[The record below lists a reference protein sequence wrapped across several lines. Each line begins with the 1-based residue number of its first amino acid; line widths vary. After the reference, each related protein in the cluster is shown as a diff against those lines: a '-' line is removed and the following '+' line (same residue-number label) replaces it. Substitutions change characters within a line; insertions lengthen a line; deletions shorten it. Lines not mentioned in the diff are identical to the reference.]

1 MIKFLI
7 GIFKNKLGIDK
18 SIFWG
23 VLNKAFGFIKGP
35 LNIIF
40 LFKYLTPDDQGL
52 WYTFGSLGALTVF
65 AELGF
70 TSIMTQFVSH
80 EYARLDEND
89 RKISSHS
96 LEIDRLLGIIKYSIK
111 FYFIVIPA
119 AIFILAI
126 VGYYYFRVESI
137 DVYFAWF
144 IFSIVGGLG
153 LFLGLLQSLYQ
164 GLDKVK
170 EVQINI
176 FLSAA
181 INTILTWIMLI
192 LHFKI
197 WALVLGNLTGIIIS
211 SFLLFRIDPKF
222 WNLVIKY
229 HPQKKYNFFKETMP
243 LQGRYAITWISSYF
257 ISYLYVPATY
267 KMVGEAMAGQLG
279 VTITI
284 LTAISG
290 IANNWV
296 QTKVPKFNILVSL
309 RDNNSLNSLFR
320 RSTIQGLL
328 VLLFLLLLFVFG
340 LFILKL
346 FVPMFSDRF
355 LSINLTLLLLIP
367 QVVQYLIGA
376 YATYLR
382 AHKEE
387 PYMWLSVLTAIFLI
401 GAVFG
406 VLSQNLGLKV
416 LFYALNF
423 IYLLI
428 IFPMAVKI
436 YNNKKVYYLF
446 KFNKEY

>member
-1 MIKFLI
+1 
-7 GIFKNKLGIDK
+7 
-18 SIFWG
+18 
-23 VLNKAFGFIKGP
+23 
-35 LNIIF
+35 
-40 LFKYLTPDDQGL
+40 
-52 WYTFGSLGALTVF
+52 
-65 AELGF
+65 
-70 TSIMTQFVSH
+70 
-80 EYARLDEND
+80 
-89 RKISSHS
+89 
-96 LEIDRLLGIIKYSIK
+96 
-111 FYFIVIPA
+111 
-119 AIFILAI
+119 
-126 VGYYYFRVESI
+126 
-137 DVYFAWF
+137 
-144 IFSIVGGLG
+144 
-153 LFLGLLQSLYQ
+153 
-164 GLDKVK
+164 
-170 EVQINI
+170 
-176 FLSAA
+176 
-181 INTILTWIMLI
+181 
-192 LHFKI
+192 
-197 WALVLGNLTGIIIS
+197 
-211 SFLLFRIDPKF
+211 
-222 WNLVIKY
+222 
-229 HPQKKYNFFKETMP
+229 
-243 LQGRYAITWISSYF
+243 
-257 ISYLYVPATY
+257 
-267 KMVGEAMAGQLG
+267 MAGQLG